1 LSAPL
6 RRSVLPILAAIP
18 LLAAFAG
25 TASAQQGG
33 QAQRFEDW
41 QLVCPDQRTPQGSG
55 CFITQRQVASDT
67 GLDLLG
73 AAIYFE
79 PGKQEATIQLR
90 VPPQVD
96 REQPLMFQVDKNPR
110 LLIDVER
117 CNENFC
123 ATTGTVNA
131 DLLKQFRSGTQALVG
146 FEVADNDQDV
156 AVPLSLKGFS
166 AAYQALEQQGR

>member
-1 LSAPL
+1 LSASL
-6 RRSVLPILAAIP
+6 RRSVFSILAAVP
-18 LLAAFAG
+18 LLAASAG
-25 TASAQQGG
+25 AASAQQAG
-33 QAQRFEDW
+33 QAQRFDDW
-41 QLVCPDQRTPQGSG
+41 QLVCPDQRAPQGSG

-79 PGKQEATIQLR
+79 PGKKEATVQLR

-96 REQPLMFQVDKNPR
+96 PKQPLMFQIDKNPR
-110 LLIDVER
+110 LLIDIER

-131 DLLKQFRSGTQALVG
+131 DMLKQFRSGTQALVG
-146 FEVADNDQDV
+146 FQVAEGGQEV
-156 AVPLSLKGFS
+156 AVPLSLKGFTS
-166 AAYQALEQQGR
+166 AYKALEERGR